1 VSVAATS
8 AAGGHAPS
16 FRSASSWRARV
27 PWLLLAA
34 VLLWMVGAPLLTTFL
49 SAVRGTGGGWS
60 LGAFEEFAGRSDEWL
75 ALWRSLWISAASV
88 ALAAGVGIPLGFV
101 FERTDFPG
109 RRLLGALMALPVA
122 LPPLVG
128 VIAFLFLYG
137 ESGFVSRAVQAVLGL
152 EKAPWRLH
160 GAGAIL
166 LVHTYSFYVYFYL
179 FTRAGLAR
187 LDAALGEAAA
197 SLGAGRT
204 RTFFRV
210 TLPLLRPALVGAV
223 LLTFMTSLASF
234 SAPYIFGGGFRV
246 MTTQIVASRLNGDLV
261 MAQVETV
268 MLAGLALA
276 GLWLMQRSGGGR
288 VAGAVRGV
296 APARR
301 RLRSSGARVGAAIA
315 GYGLAAVL
323 LLPHATLVLISFVP
337 PGTWTTETL
346 PPVLDTGNYLRFLSE
361 PERLRPVLN
370 SLWMATAATLA
381 ALGLG
386 FAAARG
392 AVQGR
397 AAGRKSD
404 GATGSAG
411 GSRPGRSMGKLL
423 ETLVALPWAVPG
435 TVFAVALAITHSAHQ
450 PWLGRFLLIG
460 TPWILP
466 LAYLV
471 RSLPVTG
478 RSALAGL
485 GQLDP
490 ALEEAAASLGAGRA
504 RTLWRVVVPLVR
516 PALAAGASLA
526 FITAL
531 GDFVTSILLYTYETR
546 PISMEILSTLRLQEL
561 GLAAVYGVLLML
573 VSTAAFVLWGRG
585 EVRA

>member
-1 VSVAATS
+1 MSGS
-8 AAGGHAPS
+8 PERAPTVGRR
-16 FRSASSWRARV
+16 FARW

-34 VLLWMVGAPLLTTFL
+34 VLLWLVGAPLLTTL
-49 SAVRGTGGGWS
+49 VSALRESGTWS
-60 LGAFEEFAGRSDEWL
+60 LGAFREFVHRPDEWL

-88 ALAAGVGIPLGFV
+88 ALAALVGIPLGFV
-101 FERTDFPG
+101 FERTEFPG

-137 ESGFVSRAVQAVLGL
+137 ESGFVSRAVQTVLGL
-152 EKAPWRLH
+152 DEAPWRLH

-197 SLGAGRT
+197 ALGAGRG
-204 RTFFRV
+204 RTLWRV
-210 TLPLLRPALVGAV
+210 TLPLLRPALAGAA

-246 MTTQIVASRLNGDLV
+246 MTTQIVASRLNGDLTL
-261 MAQVETV
+261 AQVETV

-276 GLWLMQRSGGGR
+276 GLWLMQRSGGRGG

-301 RLRSSGARVGAAIA
+301 RLRTPLARFGAAFA
-315 GYGLAAVL
+315 GYGFAAVL
-323 LLPHATLVLISFVP
+323 LLPHATLLLISFVP
-337 PGTWTTETL
+337 PGTWTAEAL
-346 PPVLDTGNYLRFLSE
+346 PPVLDGSNYARFLSE
-361 PERLRPVLN
+361 PERLRPVVN
-370 SLWMATAATLA
+370 SLWMAVAATGIALA
-381 ALGLG
+381 LG

-392 AVQGR
+392 ALGSGQGR
-397 AAGRKSD
+397 GTD
-404 GATGSAG
+404 
-411 GSRPGRSMGKLL
+411 GSRKGGTGWMSKLL
-423 ETLVALPWAVPG
+423 ETLIALPWAVPG
-435 TVFAVALAITHSAHQ
+435 TVFAVALAITHSAFQ
-450 PWLGRFLLIG
+450 PWFGRFLLIG

-490 ALEEAAASLGAGRA
+490 ALEEASASLGASRGK
-504 RTLWRVVVPLVR
+504 TLWRVVVPLVK

-561 GLAAVYGVLLML
+561 GLAAVYGVLLMA
-573 VSTAAFVLWGRG
+573 VSSAAFVLWGRG
-585 EVRA
+585 EVAA

>member
-1 VSVAATS
+1 M
-8 AAGGHAPS
+8 
-16 FRSASSWRARV
+16 
-27 PWLLLAA
+27 LLAA
-34 VLLWMVGAPLLTTFL
+34 VLLWLVGAPLLTTFV
-49 SAVRGTGGGWS
+49 SALRESGVWT
-60 LGAFEEFAGRSDEWL
+60 LGPFREFVERPDEWL
-75 ALWRSLWISAASV
+75 ALWRSLWISASSV
-88 ALAAGVGIPLGFV
+88 ALAALVGIPLGFV

-137 ESGFVSRAVQAVLGL
+137 ESGFVSRAVQTLLGL
-152 EKAPWRLH
+152 DGAPWRLH

-166 LVHTYSFYVYFYL
+166 LVHTYSFYVFFYL

-197 SLGAGRT
+197 ALGAGRG
-204 RTFFRV
+204 RALRRV
-210 TLPLLRPALVGAV
+210 TLPLLRPALAGAA

-246 MTTQIVASRLNGDLV
+246 MTTQIVASRLNGDLTL
-261 MAQVETV
+261 AQVETV
-268 MLAGLALA
+268 MLAGLALT
-276 GLWLMQRSGGGR
+276 GLWLMQRTGSGGG

-301 RLRSSGARVGAAIA
+301 RLRTPLARLGAACA
-315 GYGLAAVL
+315 GYGFAAVL
-323 LLPHATLVLISFVP
+323 LLPHATLLLISFVP
-337 PGTWTTETL
+337 PGTWTAEAL
-346 PPVLDTGNYLRFLSE
+346 PPVLDGSNYMRFFSE
-361 PERLRPVLN
+361 PERLRPVGN
-370 SLWMATAATLA
+370 SLWMATAATAVALA
-381 ALGLG
+381 LG

-392 AVQGR
+392 AL
-397 AAGRKSD
+397 
-404 GATGSAG
+404 AG
-411 GSRPGRSMGKLL
+411 GSVRGSEGSRKRVSGWMGKLL
-423 ETLVALPWAVPG
+423 ETLIALPWAVPG
-435 TVFAVALAITHSAHQ
+435 TVFAVALATTHSAFQ
-450 PWLGRFLLIG
+450 PWFGRFLLIG

-490 ALEEAAASLGAGRA
+490 ALEEASASLGASRGK
-504 RTLWRVVVPLVR
+504 TLRRVVVPLVK

-561 GLAAVYGVLLML
+561 GLAAVYGVLLMV

-585 EVRA
+585 EVAA